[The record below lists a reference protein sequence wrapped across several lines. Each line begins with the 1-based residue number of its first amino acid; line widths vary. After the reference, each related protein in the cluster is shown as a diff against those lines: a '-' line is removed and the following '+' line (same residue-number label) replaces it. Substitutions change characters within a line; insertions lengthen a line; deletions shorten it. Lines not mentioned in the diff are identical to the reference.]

1 MKSAVIVF
9 PGSNCDRDVYTV
21 MQDQGLS
28 PVKVWHDDAELPDG
42 LDLVVLPG
50 GFSYGDYLRCGAMAA
65 RSPIMQSVVKF
76 AEKGGHVL
84 GICNGFQI
92 LCETGLLPG
101 TLMRNDHLKF
111 NCKPVALRIESNDSA
126 FTKGYAKHQRITL
139 PVAHAEGNYF
149 ADEATLKSL
158 NDNGQVALR
167 YVDED
172 GKITPRGNPNGAR
185 ENIAGITNK
194 AKNVLGLM
202 PHPERFADAALGGE
216 DGAAMFRSLLHE
228 LAA

>member
-9 PGSNCDRDVYTV
+9 PGSNCDRDVFTV
-21 MQDQGLS
+21 MQAEGLN
-28 PVKVWHDDAELPDG
+28 PQYVWHDDASLPEG

-65 RSPIMQSVVKF
+65 RSPIMQSVIEY
-76 AEKGGHVL
+76 ANKGGHVL
-84 GICNGFQI
+84 GICNGFQV
-92 LCETGLLPG
+92 LCESGLLPG

-111 NCKPVALRIESNDSA
+111 NCKETTLRVEACDSA
-126 FTKGYAKHQRITL
+126 FTGGYEKGQVITL

-149 ADEATLKSL
+149 ADVETLKTL
-158 NDNGQVALR
+158 NANGQIALR
-167 YVDED
+167 YVDD
-172 GKITPRGNPNGAR
+172 AGKPSAEGNPNGAC

-202 PHPERFADAALGGE
+202 PHPERFADAALGGA
-216 DGAAMFRSLLHE
+216 DGAVMFKSLLAK